1 MKYSFTDGTS
11 IEVSSTDEPEM
22 YNLIKEL
29 VKAQT
34 DKTKAETAKINLEIE
49 KTKALHYELAKD
61 PRSTGNVFGELFG
74 V

>member
-22 YNLIKEL
+22 YSLVKEL

-49 KTKALHYELAKD
+49 KNKCKCKQTRVLQEGVTKFL
-61 PRSTGNVFGELFG
+61 NV
-74 V
+74 